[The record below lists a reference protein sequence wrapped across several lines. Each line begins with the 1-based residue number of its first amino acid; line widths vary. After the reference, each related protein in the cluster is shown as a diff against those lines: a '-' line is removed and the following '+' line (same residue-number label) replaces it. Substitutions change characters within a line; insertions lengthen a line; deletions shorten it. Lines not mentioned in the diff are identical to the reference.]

1 MPRLWTIPV
10 AVLALLFVVSF
21 AWGLDQSRTRVQ
33 MENFLN
39 NEYQRSFYD
48 TLSQVRGLEVLLGK
62 SLAVCGDSEDTRLFA
77 EIYQQALAAQSNL
90 TRLPVE
96 GIAVAR
102 TTKFLNQV
110 GDFSSSLLRQSAMGV
125 PVSDEHWNTLR
136 RLQNQAGSLNNELH
150 DIERQMEQN
159 GAHFWEINQL
169 IRASRGAMAASP
181 LNPAQDEFRSIN
193 REMEA
198 FPTLIYDGPFSDH
211 LQRQE
216 PRALGGEAVDQERAR
231 EIALQAVDRRE
242 GVDYQTRVTGTTR
255 GLIPAV
261 RVEVIGRGGGKDD
274 RFTVDV
280 ARRGGEVVWF
290 LNSRPPGPEQ
300 LSVAEAKERA
310 ERYLEERNIKKMR
323 VTYSVR
329 QGDTVTYN
337 FAGAQDGVIMYP
349 DLLKVTVAL
358 DNGQVIGREG
368 YGYVMHHHRRDNLE
382 PAVSA
387 DQARKKINERV
398 QVTNSRLAVIPTEG
412 GGELLTWEFRGEA
425 AGNVYLIYVNANNGR
440 QEQILQLI
448 DTPEGELTM

>member
-1 MPRLWTIPV
+1 MPRLTISV

-21 AWGLDQSRTRVQ
+21 AWGLDQSRTRQQ

-39 NEYQRSFYD
+39 NEYQLSFYN

-77 EIYQQALAAQSNL
+77 EIFQQALAAQSNL

-102 TTKFLNQV
+102 TSKFLNQV
-110 GDFSSSLLRQSAMGV
+110 GDFSSSLLNQSAMGV

-136 RLQNQAGSLNNELH
+136 RLQNQAASLNNELH
-150 DIERQMEQN
+150 GIERQMERN
-159 GAHFWEINQL
+159 GARFWEIDQL
-169 IRASRGAMAASP
+169 IRARRSAAAARP
-181 LNPAQDEFRSIN
+181 LDPAETEFRSIN

-211 LQRQE
+211 LDRQQ
-216 PRALGGEAVDQERAR
+216 PRATGGEQVDQERAR
-231 EIALQAVDRRE
+231 EIAMQAVDRRE
-242 GVDYQTRVTGTTR
+242 GVDYQTRITGTTR
-255 GLIPAV
+255 GQIPAV
-261 RVEVIGRGGGKDD
+261 RVEVVGRGGAKDD

-290 LNSRPPGPEQ
+290 LNSRPPGAAR

-310 ERYLEERNIKKMR
+310 ERYLAEHNLRNMQ
-323 VTYSVR
+323 VTFSVR

-337 FAGAQDGVIMYP
+337 FAAVQDGVILYP

-358 DNGQVIGREG
+358 DNGQVIGREAFG
-368 YGYVMHHHRRDNLE
+368 FVMNHHRRPNLE
-382 PAVSA
+382 PTVSA
-387 DQARKKINERV
+387 EQARKKINERV
-398 QVTNSRLAVIPTEG
+398 KVSNVRLAVIPTDG

-425 AGNVYLIYVNANNGR
+425 AGNTYLVYVNANNGR
-440 QEQILQLI
+440 QERILQLV
-448 DTPEGELTM
+448 DAPEGELTI